1 MSKPSRRANRQG
13 ILELRKQKR
22 KAEKKLRQADRGQNV
37 VLTPGAAISNGKS
50 RLKDVAQETQVRQQ
64 AVSEQV
70 RIFRNQLPTLL
81 KRLSRIKDPRNT
93 KKTKYQ
99 LTLLMIYGILSF
111 VFQMSSRREAN
122 REMSLPMFKQNLKL
136 LFPELDDLPHS
147 DTLMRLL
154 ERINVAQIES
164 AQLDLVKSLIRKKK
178 FYRYL
183 IDGRY
188 PIAVD
193 GTQKFSRDYL
203 WSEECL
209 QRKVG
214 KADGDQM
221 QYYVYVLEA
230 SLAFSNGMTIP
241 LISEFLSYRDGD
253 TDTDKQDCELKAFKR
268 LAARLKSEFKRLP
281 ILLLLDGLYPNG
293 PVLEICCNNHWD
305 FMIVLQDGSLGS
317 VWEEYDGLIKLLPEN
332 RYQQKWAN
340 RRQRFCWVNDIEYY
354 YDRFKKQIVHVIV
367 CEESWQEVEPDTG
380 EVVPKT
386 SRHAWISGQAFQS
399 NNIHQRCNLAARHR
413 WNIESEILVVKRHGY
428 QYEHCFSY
436 NWNAMKGYHYLM
448 RLGLTLNVLA
458 QYSECLI
465 QIVREKGVRGFIKFV
480 RNTISGPWLDAA
492 WIQQRLAA
500 TYQLRLL

>member
-1 MSKPSRRANRQG
+1 MSKPSGRANRQA
-13 ILELRKQKR
+13 ILELRKKKK
-22 KAEKKLRQADRGQNV
+22 KAEKKLRQAEPGQGV
-37 VLTPGAAISNGKS
+37 ILTPGAVISNGKS
-50 RLKDVAQETQVRQQ
+50 RLKDVAQESQARQQ

-70 RIFRNQLPTLL
+70 RIFRNQLPIIL
-81 KRLSRIKDPRNT
+81 KRLSRIKDPRNA

-136 LFPELDDLPHS
+136 LFPEIEDLPHS

-154 ERINVAQIES
+154 ERIDVAQIEN

-178 FYRYL
+178 FNRYL

-209 QRKVG
+209 QRNVG
-214 KADGDQM
+214 KSDEEQK

-241 LISEFLSYRDGD
+241 LISEFLSYSDGD
-253 TDTDKQDCELKAFKR
+253 TDTDKQDCERKAFKR

-305 FMIVLQDGSLGS
+305 YMIVLQDGNLSS
-317 VWEEYDGLIKLLPEN
+317 VWEEYEGLKKLLPEN
-332 RYQQKWAN
+332 RYRQKWAN
-340 RRQRFCWVNDIEYY
+340 RRQRFRWVNDIEYY
-354 YDRFKKQIVHVIV
+354 YDRFKKQIVHVVV
-367 CEESWQEVEPDTG
+367 CEESWKEVEQDSG
-380 EVVPKT
+380 EVVTKT
-386 SRHAWISGQAFQS
+386 SRHAWISGQALQS

-436 NWNAMKGYHYLM
+436 DWNAMKGYHYLM

-465 QIVREKGVRGFIKFV
+465 QTMREMGKRGFIKFV
-480 RNTISGPWLDAA
+480 RNTISGPWLDAE
-492 WIQQRLAA
+492 WIKRRLAA
-500 TYQLRLL
+500 TYQLRLI